1 MRTDALSKSSNVHER
16 WHVLFWMVLLLCGAF
31 HALTAQA
38 LTITVVDQNG
48 VAVSDYRWVVEE
60 DATKESIPGQLAG
73 ADNLSLNFHTSYMPV
88 VASGRVGAAA
98 STTNGP
104 NLAAIQATKRY
115 YVSVLPDGGGY
126 QMGGAKV
133 AVGQDAVTVVVNRT
147 PIPTAQIS
155 IFVFNDNQP
164 LNNAPDLPQEAPEE
178 GEMVGFSIILK
189 EAGGTYG
196 QSGGEVTQDAFGNQ
210 IGTTYEQ
217 NSANCDADHPY
228 SAATG
233 FCLDASGAPQV
244 LTPGTGFIT
253 PGPDGV
259 VVIKNLAPAKY
270 TIEVN
275 PPAGS
280 NWQQTSTI
288 EGTKG
293 IDAWVKAN
301 EPSFFQEFGPAGHH
315 VDVGFVRVT
324 NDTTVLTGGR
334 TITGRVVNQH
344 MSRPPD
350 FTFYKGDP
358 VPNCWVGLN
367 ELAAVG
373 GRAIFAKPCNADSTF
388 EIPNVPAGTYQL
400 VFWDTFMDRIFAMS
414 NVTVPAGNG
423 VVALD
428 DVSVFDWFGHYVAR
442 VFFDADKDGFRD
454 PTEVGMPD
462 QAVNLRFR
470 DGSIYQATA
479 TDPSGYAEFPE
490 VFPFFNWLVAE
501 IDFARFKATGA
512 TVVVDAGG
520 EVPADAGWA
529 MPSLGRLNPQPQY
542 CTQVDVDEGVP
553 ECDPAQG
560 GTGVG
565 TQRINPNTGNNLSK
579 TETGPVLVEGIA
591 TFLGQT
597 NVTEWGKALYS
608 PGQNGGVSGIV
619 QYATVR
625 AEEDPRYAA
634 AENWEPGI
642 PRVQVSLYRDCN
654 KDNIPD
660 KPNCTPQI
668 GALPATGLNPTLAD
682 VAFADQDNYPFC
694 WSDPDFVTANP
705 GLCPG
710 GVAMG
715 PEDANRN
722 GTADFEKGDAYDVA
736 ATDSWDD
743 SLPAGCQGTPFES
756 NGVVTDCYD
765 GLRNFNQMRPAV
777 FDGGYA
783 FGGPAGKP
791 ELPVGTYIVE
801 ALPPPGYETVKEQDK
816 NVDFGDSYTP
826 SPLALPPVCVGDDNV
841 IPVGAELVLMPGVPS
856 AYAGQTRPLC
866 DRKSIDVLQGQ
877 NAGVNFFMH
886 TEVPV
891 SGHIVGFILDDLSNE
906 FDPAAPTFG
915 EKHAPPWLPVSIRD
929 WTGREI
935 SRVYSDQW
943 GTYNALVPSTYS
955 TNIAM
960 PSGVSPNM
968 LTTCMNDPGPIAD
981 PNNPG
986 QTIIDPHF
994 NRQYSQFCYTFQYLP
1009 GKTTYLDTP
1018 VVPVAAFAGPGQFPL
1033 DCEYDGGTPV
1043 IYSAE
1048 GVTAGGVSFG
1058 GPYVGNQGNAV
1069 GEANQH
1075 HVRIIS
1081 AGMVDVPNPAY
1092 DGTPATTPT
1101 IQRDFGFGAQGPGSS
1116 VTANGVALPIVSW
1129 SNDMIVVRVPGTTP
1143 AGNHQLMVQRDN
1155 GKTTVG
1161 GVTLT
1166 VGGYGNAAAPPL
1178 ASPTRRIVQPGQ
1190 TIQQVIDAAA
1200 PGDLIM
1206 VPPATYSEL
1215 VIMNK
1220 KVRLQGW
1227 GAPAT
1232 VIQASKFPAEKL
1244 QNWRNKV
1251 NALLTADTFDL
1262 LPGQEV
1268 AFDAPNNEPGLFN
1281 TEEAPA
1287 ILVVA
1292 PAANKPNGAQA
1303 FNNTRNA
1310 RIDGFTITGA
1320 DHGGGIFVNGYADF
1334 LEISNNKLINN
1345 YGTFGGGI
1353 RVGHPTLINPDLVA
1367 ATDNQGGGYTDSDND
1382 SVRIHHNHIAQNGGA
1397 GEAGGGV
1404 SMCTG
1409 SDNYQVTGNYVC
1421 GNFTMGNGGGIGHL
1435 GRSNNGTIA
1444 NNTVIF
1450 NQSFNQG
1457 LGVSGGGIFVG
1468 GQASLAAGRPSP
1480 GSGTV
1485 TVSANLVEGNLA
1497 GAGDGG
1503 GIRAEFVNG
1512 LDVLRA
1518 RNNANPWYELNV
1530 VNNMVV
1536 NNVAGLAGGGIS
1548 LQDVVKGNVSNNT
1561 IANNDSTAT
1570 AGAAF
1575 TQDNPNQSNAQ
1586 PAGIV
1591 SRGHSTLLFN
1601 TIGNGSAVAQYKRE
1615 FSNPALLNNIVWQN
1629 RSFFWEITSPTSFE
1643 LLPRAASPFWDLA
1656 VVGTSNPADQLSPS
1670 FSLLTDLTGYDG
1682 ANNIT
1687 GDPDFVAWTFNGDR
1701 GQTIQ
1706 LPELTTSIATAAAF
1720 DEGGNWIDVRFGPLT
1735 LWDCSLDGCPLF
1747 RDYHLQDGSPAE
1759 AAGTLAT
1766 GVPLVDFDEDS
1777 RPMPFFPLRPDI
1789 GADERN

>member
-1 MRTDALSKSSNVHER
+1 MGTETRFSDAREG
-16 WHVLFWMVLLLCGAF
+16 WHRLLMLLLLCGLAF
-31 HALTAQA
+31 VPAAHALT
-38 LTITVVDQNG
+38 LTVVDQDG
-48 VAVSDYRWVVEE
+48 AAVNDYRWVVEE
-60 DATKESIPGQLAG
+60 DATRPSIPGQLAG
-73 ADNLSLNFHTSYMPV
+73 ADNLSLSFHASYMPV

-98 STTNGP
+98 TPANGP
-104 NLAAIQATKRY
+104 DLADLPATKRY

-126 QMGGAKV
+126 QMGGAQV
-133 AVGQDAVTVVVNRT
+133 AAGQGDVTIVVNRT

-164 LNNAPDLPQEAPEE
+164 LNNAPDLPQELGLP
-178 GEMVGFSIILK
+178 GFSIILK

-217 NSANCDADHPY
+217 TPANCDASHPY
-228 SAATG
+228 SATTG
-233 FCLDASGAPQV
+233 YCLDAAGAPQV
-244 LTPGTGFIT
+244 LTVGTGFIAS
-253 PGPDGV
+253 GPDGV
-259 VVIKNLAPAKY
+259 VRIKHLAPAKY

-280 NWQQTSTI
+280 DWQQTSTI

-315 VDVGFVRVT
+315 VDVGFVRVIH
-324 NDTTVLTGGR
+324 DTTVLTGGR
-334 TITGRVVNQH
+334 TLSGRVVNQH
-344 MSRPPD
+344 MSRPPN

-414 NVTVPAGNG
+414 NVTVPAGAG
-423 VVALD
+423 VVALG

-454 PTEVGMPD
+454 TNEVGMPD

-470 DGSIYQATA
+470 DGSIYQSTA
-479 TDPSGYAEFPE
+479 TNPQGYAEFPE

-512 TVVVDAGG
+512 TIVVDAGG
-520 EVPADAGWA
+520 EIPAHDSWN
-529 MPSLGRLNPQPQY
+529 MPSLNRLNPQPQS
-542 CTQVDVDEGVP
+542 CTQADVDEGVP
-553 ECDPAQG
+553 ECAVAG
-560 GTGVG
+560 GP
-565 TQRINPNTGNNLSK
+565 RINPNTGNNLSK

-591 TFLGQT
+591 LFLGQT
-597 NVTEWGKALYS
+597 NVTEWGKALYA
-608 PGQNGGVSGIV
+608 PGENGGVSGIV

-642 PRVQVSLYRDCN
+642 PRVQVNLYRDCN
-654 KDNIPD
+654 KDTIPD
-660 KPNCTPQI
+660 KPDCTPQI
-668 GALPATGLNPTLAD
+668 GTVPATGLNPTLAD

-694 WSDPDFVTANP
+694 WSDADFAAANP
-705 GLCPG
+705 ELCPG

-715 PEDANRN
+715 PEDENRT
-722 GTADFEKGDAYDVA
+722 GTAAFETGNAVDVA

-743 SLPAGCQGTPFES
+743 SQPAGCQGPPFVS
-756 NGVVTDCYD
+756 NGVTTDCYD

-791 ELPVGTYIVE
+791 ELKPGTYIVE
-801 ALPPPGYETVKEQDK
+801 ALAPPGYETVKEQDK

-841 IPVGAELVLMPGVPS
+841 VPAELVLMPGVPS

-866 DRKSIDVLQGQ
+866 DRKTIDVLQGQ

-891 SGHIVGFILDDLSNE
+891 AGHIVGFILDDLSNE

-915 EKHAPPWLPVSIRD
+915 EKYAPPWLPVSIRD

-943 GTYNALVPSTYS
+943 GTYNALVPSSYS

-986 QTIIDPHF
+986 QMILDPHF
-994 NRQYSQFCYTFQYLP
+994 DRQYSQFCYTFQYLP

-1033 DCEYDGGTPV
+1033 DCEYDSGTPV

-1048 GVTAGGVSFG
+1048 GRTAGGASFG
-1058 GPYVGNQGNAV
+1058 GPYVGNQGDAAGSNI
-1069 GEANQH
+1069 QH
-1075 HVRIIS
+1075 RVRILS
-1081 AGMVDVPNPAY
+1081 AGTVDVPNPAY
-1092 DGTPATTPT
+1092 DGTTNTTPT
-1101 IQRDFGFGAQGPGSS
+1101 IPRDFGFGTYDPNSS
-1116 VTANGVALPIVSW
+1116 AVTLDGTALPIVSW
-1129 SNDMIVVRVPGTTP
+1129 SNDVVVVRVPGTTP
-1143 AGNHQLMVQRDN
+1143 AGGHQLHVQRGN
-1155 GKTTVG
+1155 GKATLS
-1161 GVTLT
+1161 GVNLT

-1178 ASPTRRIVQPGQ
+1178 TSPTRRIVQPGQ
-1190 TIQQVIDAAA
+1190 TIQQMIDVAS
-1200 PGDLIM
+1200 PGDMIL
-1206 VPPATYSEL
+1206 VPPGTYSEL
-1215 VIMNK
+1215 VVMNK
-1220 KVRLQGW
+1220 KVQLQGW
-1227 GAPAT
+1227 GAPST
-1232 VIQASKFPAEKL
+1232 VIQAAKFPAEKL
-1244 QNWRNKV
+1244 QAWRDKV
-1251 NALLTADTFDL
+1251 AALLAADTFDL
-1262 LPGQEV
+1262 LPGQAA
-1268 AFDAPNNEPGLFN
+1268 AFDVPNNEPGLFN
-1281 TEEAPA
+1281 TEEAPG
-1287 ILVVA
+1287 ILVAA
-1292 PAANKPNGAQA
+1292 PAANKLNGAQA
-1303 FNNTRNA
+1303 FNNA
-1310 RIDGFTITGA
+1310 RHAVIDGLTVTGG
-1320 DHGGGIFVNGYADF
+1320 DHGGGIFVNGYARF
-1334 LEISNNKLINN
+1334 LEISNNRVVNN

-1353 RVGHPTLINPDLVA
+1353 RVGHPNLIDPTVVA
-1367 ATDNQGGGYTDSDND
+1367 AADNQYGGYTNALNNN
-1382 SVRIHHNHIAQNGGA
+1382 VRIHHNHIAQNGGA

-1409 SDNYQVTGNYVC
+1409 SHNYQVTGNYVC
-1421 GNFTMGNGGGIGHL
+1421 GNFTMGNGGGIGHI
-1435 GRSNNGTIA
+1435 GRSNNGLVA
-1444 NNTVIF
+1444 HNTVIF

-1468 GQASLAAGRPSP
+1468 GQASLAVGRPSP
-1480 GSGTV
+1480 GSGAVTV
-1485 TVSANLVEGNLA
+1485 TANLVEGNLA

-1512 LDVLRA
+1512 LDVLRTP
-1518 RNNANPWYELNV
+1518 NNSTPWYELNV
-1530 VNNMVV
+1530 TNNMVV
-1536 NNVAGLAGGGIS
+1536 NNVAGLAGGGLS
-1548 LQDVVKGNVSNNT
+1548 LQDVVKANVANNT
-1561 IANNDSTAT
+1561 VANNDSTAT

-1575 TQDNPNQSNAQ
+1575 IDANLSAAQ

-1591 SRGHSTLLFN
+1591 SRAHSTLLFN
-1601 TIGNGSAVAQYKRE
+1601 TIGNGAAVSQYKRE
-1615 FSNPALLNNIVWQN
+1615 FSNPNMPNNIVWHN
-1629 RSFFWEITSPTSFE
+1629 RSFFWQITSPTSYE
-1643 LLPRAASPFWDLA
+1643 LLPRAASPYWDLA
-1656 VVGTSNPADQLSPS
+1656 VLGTSSPAHQLSPS
-1670 FSLLTDLTGYDG
+1670 FSLLTDLAGYGG
-1682 ANNIT
+1682 AGNIT
-1687 GDPDFVAWTFNGDR
+1687 GDPDFVAETFNGDR

-1706 LPELTTSIATAAAF
+1706 MPELTTSIATAAAF

-1735 LWDCSLDGCPLF
+1735 LWDCTQAGCPLI

-1759 AAGTLAT
+1759 AAGNWTT
-1766 GVPLVDFDEDS
+1766 GVPLVDYDGQT
-1777 RPMPFFPLRPDI
+1777 RPFPQSPDI
-1789 GADERN
+1789 GADERD

>member
-1 MRTDALSKSSNVHER
+1 MKTDALRKSSSAHEL
-16 WHVLFWMVLLLCGAF
+16 WHVLWTVLLLCGAF

-48 VAVSDYRWVVEE
+48 AAVTDYRWVVEE

-73 ADNLSLNFHTSYMPV
+73 ANNLSLSFHTSYMPV
-88 VASGRVGAAA
+88 VASGRVGTAATPA
-98 STTNGP
+98 NGP
-104 NLAAIQATKRY
+104 ELSAIPATKRY
-115 YVSVLPDGGGY
+115 FVSVLPDGGAY
-126 QMGGAKV
+126 QMGGAQV
-133 AVGQDAVTVVVNRT
+133 AVDQDAVTVVVNRT

-164 LNNAPDLPQEAPEE
+164 LNNAPDLPQELGLA
-178 GEMVGFSIILK
+178 GFSIILK

-217 NSANCDADHPY
+217 DSADCDPDHPY

-244 LTPGTGFIT
+244 LTPGTGFLAS
-253 PGPDGV
+253 GPDGV
-259 VVIKNLAPAKY
+259 VVVKNLAPAKY

-280 NWQQTSTI
+280 DWQQTSTI

-301 EPSFFQEFGPAGHH
+301 EPSYFQEFGPAGHH

-324 NDTTVLTGGR
+324 NDTSVLDGSS

-344 MSRPPD
+344 MSRPPN

-388 EIPNVPAGTYQL
+388 SIPNVPAGRTYQI
-400 VFWDTFMDRIFAMS
+400 VFWDAFLDRIFATS
-414 NVTVPAGNG
+414 NVTVPEGG
-423 VVALD
+423 GTVALG

-442 VFFDADKDGFRD
+442 VFFDSDKDGFRD

-470 DGSIYQATA
+470 DGSIYQSFATN
-479 TDPSGYAEFPE
+479 PQGFVEFPE

-512 TVVVDAGG
+512 TIVVDAGG
-520 EVPADAGWA
+520 EIQANNGWV
-529 MPSLGRLNPQPQY
+529 MPSLNRLNPQPQF
-542 CTQVDVDEGVP
+542 CTQADVDEGVP

-560 GTGVG
+560 GSGAG
-565 TQRINPNTGNNLSK
+565 TPRDNPNTDNNLSK
-579 TETGPVLVEGIA
+579 TETGPVLVQGIA

-608 PGQNGGVSGIV
+608 PGENGGVSGIV

-642 PRVQVSLYRDCN
+642 PRVQVNLYRDCN

-660 KPNCTPQI
+660 KPNCTPAV
-668 GALPATGLNPTLAD
+668 GALPATGLNPTLAA

-694 WSDPDFVTANP
+694 WSDSEFAVANP
-705 GLCPG
+705 DLCPG
-710 GVAMG
+710 GVVAMG
-715 PEDANRN
+715 PEDKNRT
-722 GTADFEKGDAYDVA
+722 GTAAFQTGDAVDVA

-743 SLPAGCQGTPFES
+743 SLPAGCQGTPFVS
-756 NGVVTDCYD
+756 NSVTTDCYD

-791 ELPVGTYIVE
+791 ELVAGTYIVE
-801 ALPPPGYETVKEQDK
+801 AIAPPGYETVKEQDK

-841 IPVGAELVLMPGVPS
+841 VPPELLLMPGVAS

-891 SGHIVGFILDDLSNE
+891 SAHIVGFILDDLSNE

-915 EKHAPPWLPVSIRD
+915 EKYAPPWLPVSIRD

-986 QTIIDPHF
+986 QMILDPNF

-1018 VVPVAAFAGPGQFPL
+1018 VVPVAAFAGPGQFPV
-1033 DCEYDGGTPV
+1033 DCEYDNGTPV

-1048 GVTAGGVSFG
+1048 GRTAGGVSFG
-1058 GPYVGNQGNAV
+1058 GPYVGNQGDSAAENI
-1069 GEANQH
+1069 QH
-1075 HVRIIS
+1075 VVRIIS
-1081 AGMVDVPNPAY
+1081 VGTIDVPNPAY
-1092 DGTPATTPT
+1092 DGAATSPT
-1101 IQRDFGFGAQGPGSS
+1101 IQRDYGFGDQG
-1116 VTANGVALPIVSW
+1116 ANSAVILDDVGPDGVALPIVSW

-1143 AGNHQLMVQRDN
+1143 AGSHQLHVTRDN
-1155 GKTTVG
+1155 GKATLS
-1161 GVTLT
+1161 GVNLT

-1178 ASPTRRIVQPGQ
+1178 ASPTRRVLQPGQ
-1190 TIQQVIDAAA
+1190 TIQQLVDVAS
-1200 PGDLIM
+1200 PGDMIL
-1206 VPPATYSEL
+1206 VPPGTYSEL
-1215 VIMNK
+1215 VVMNK
-1220 KVRLQGW
+1220 KVHLQGW
-1227 GAPAT
+1227 GAPST
-1232 VIQASKFPAEKL
+1232 VIQAAKFPAEKL
-1244 QNWRNKV
+1244 QNWRDKV
-1251 NALLTADTFDL
+1251 AALLAADTFDL

-1268 AFDAPNNEPGLFN
+1268 GVNLPNNEPDLFN
-1281 TEEAPA
+1281 TEEAPG

-1292 PAANKPNGAQA
+1292 PATNKLNGAQA
-1303 FNNTRNA
+1303 FNNTRHA
-1310 RIDGFTITGA
+1310 VIDGFTVTGA
-1320 DHGGGIFVNGYADF
+1320 DHGGGVFVNGYARF
-1334 LEISNNKLINN
+1334 LEISNNRIVNN

-1353 RVGHPTLINPDLVA
+1353 RVGHPNLIDPTVLA
-1367 ATDNQGGGYTDSDND
+1367 ATDNQYGGFTNALNDN
-1382 SVRIHHNHIAQNGGA
+1382 VRIHHNHIAQNGGA

-1409 SDNYQVTGNYVC
+1409 SHNYQVTGNYVC
-1421 GNFTMGNGGGIGHL
+1421 GNFTMGNGGGIGHI
-1435 GRSNNGTIA
+1435 GRSNNGLIA

-1468 GQASLAAGRPSP
+1468 GQASLAVGRPSP
-1480 GSGTV
+1480 GSGSV
-1485 TVSANLVEGNLA
+1485 TVSANLVQGNLA

-1518 RNNANPWYELNV
+1518 RNNANPWYQLNLL
-1530 VNNMVV
+1530 NNMLV
-1536 NNVAGLAGGGIS
+1536 NNVSGLAGGGIS
-1548 LQDVVKGNVSNNT
+1548 LQDVVKATVANNT
-1561 IANNDSTAT
+1561 VANNDSTAT

-1575 TQDNPNQSNAQ
+1575 VPGTPNRSEAQ

-1591 SRGHSTLLFN
+1591 SRSHSTLLFD
-1601 TIGNGSAVAQYKRE
+1601 TIGNGPAVAQYKRD
-1615 FSNPALLNNIVWQN
+1615 FSNPTLVNNIVWHN
-1629 RSFFWEITSPTSFE
+1629 RSFYWEITTPVSFE
-1643 LLPRAASPFWDLA
+1643 LLPRTESPYWDLA
-1656 VVGTSNPADQLSPS
+1656 VIGSAEQLSPS
-1670 FSLLTDLTGYDG
+1670 YSLLTDLTGYGG

-1687 GDPDFVAWTFNGDR
+1687 GDPEFVAETFNGDR

-1706 LPELTTSIATAAAF
+1706 MPELTTSIATAAAL

-1735 LWDCSLDGCPLF
+1735 LWDCTLPGCPLF

-1759 AAGTLAT
+1759 AAGTLGT
-1766 GVPLVDFDEDS
+1766 GVPLVDFDGQS
-1777 RPMPFFPLRPDI
+1777 RPIPMFPLVPDI
-1789 GADERN
+1789 GADERD